1 MRIIAGKFK
10 GKKIGQP
17 SLKVTRPTKDRIR
30 ESVFNIV
37 VGNLDTDTKF
47 LDLFAGSG
55 SFGCEAISRGCAEAV
70 FVDNNDECTHNINRN
85 IALLGIQDETRVIN
99 GDVFAKIAYLG
110 KKKEKFDLIFADP
123 PYKMDLAKKTLIMI
137 NQYDILST
145 SGLLIVEHH
154 RREDIPRSQGN
165 VFLCKQKT
173 YKDIIISIYRGK
185 W

>member
-1 MRIIAGKFK
+1 MRIIAGEFK
-10 GKKIGQP
+10 GRKILQP
-17 SLKVTRPTKDRIR
+17 SLTITRPTKERIR
-30 ESVFNIV
+30 ESVFNIIA
-37 VGNLDTDTKF
+37 GNIDSQTRF
-47 LDLFAGSG
+47 LDLYAGSG
-55 SFGCEAISRGCAEAV
+55 AFGCEAISRGAGEAV
-70 FVDNNDECTHNINRN
+70 FIDNNAECSNIINKNVR
-85 IALLGIQDETRVIN
+85 ALGIQDKTKVICR
-99 GDVFAKIAYLG
+99 DVFDKIPKFAE
-110 KKKEKFDLIFADP
+110 KNDKFDLIFADP

-154 RREDIPRSQGN
+154 KREDIPENPGN